1 MVPGHY
7 SGAFSVAATTN
18 QDLKAWYS
26 NYDTWIDIAAP
37 GGETNAVIE
46 RGVLS
51 CLTGSSYGFYQ
62 GTSMACPHVSG
73 VAALIISLAPG
84 QLYPQ
89 DIKDILTSTA
99 DDIDALNPDYNGMLG
114 SGRMNAY
121 EALLATQGYINPFY
135 RLLRR
140 TFQRKPRTRIR

>member
-1 MVPGHY
+1 SSGYYEQAVLDAIDYFNANGGGSVLNGGITIYAAGNSGSPGQWYPAYY

-37 GGETNAVIE
+37 GGETNTVTE

-51 CLTGSSYGFYQ
+51 CLTGNSYGFYQ

-84 QLYPQ
+84 QLLPQ
-89 DIKDILTSTA
+89 DIKDILTSTT
-99 DDIDALNPDYNGMLG
+99 DD
-114 SGRMNAY
+114 
-121 EALLATQGYINPFY
+121 
-135 RLLRR
+135 
-140 TFQRKPRTRIR
+140 